1 VCLSKQAHSSNK
13 GFTMRHV
20 LLFTLAL
27 LTLTGCQSAYYSAME
42 KVGLHKRD
50 ILVDRVEDARDSQQQ
65 AKEQF
70 KDALERYRSVVEV
83 KGGKL
88 EERYEALNS
97 EFEASEKSA
106 SDVRNR
112 IAAVEDVANALFK
125 EWKKELGEYSNASL
139 KAASAKDLER
149 TQKDYRVLLQRMKA
163 AEKRIDPVLNVLRD
177 QVLFLKHNLNARAI
191 GALQGEYRTLE
202 GNVDQLLADMQQ
214 AIDEADVFIRQ
225 LQRSQ

>member
-1 VCLSKQAHSSNK
+1 MRRLLLL
-13 GFTMRHV
+13 GF
-20 LLFTLAL
+20 AL
-27 LTLTGCQSAYYSAME
+27 LALTGCQSAYFSAME

-70 KDALERYRSVVEV
+70 KDALERYRSVVQV
-83 KGGKL
+83 QGGKL

-97 EFEASEKSA
+97 EFEASENSA
-106 SDVRNR
+106 RDVRNR
-112 IAAVEDVANALFK
+112 IEAVEDVAEALFN
-125 EWKKELGEYSNASL
+125 EWKQELGEYSNSNL
-139 KAASAKDLER
+139 RAASARDLER

-163 AEKRIDPVLNVLRD
+163 AEKRIDPVLDVLRD

-202 GNVDQLLADMQQ
+202 GNVDQLLADMQR

-225 LQRSQ
+225 LQSNK